1 MSGLCSD
8 GWAEERDEFFRSPRP
23 GAGSRSDGVGG
34 YRKIADIAADL
45 GYTEH
50 GNFTPLL
57 FDGLVFLRANSANSV
72 GRCETQGTPH
82 KGNNF
87 GVLRFPPDLPR
98 LGSQLA
104 SGWHW
109 LCQCTHCTRMQVTT
123 GEASATQPET
133 FFPDFPSDS
142 LRESEGKSGSLG
154 NAVFGSRSVV
164 APLGQAQRKRK
175 RQEICLTSNTEIESR
190 QMAGKQDFTEV
201 MFERC
206 LARQRPPDIKAA
218 RL

>member
-8 GWAEERDEFFRSPRP
+8 GSAEEPTSFSEVLDLASLE
-23 GAGSRSDGVGG
+23 AAATALETTEA
-34 YRKIADIAADL
+34 KIADIAADL

-87 GVLRFPPDLPR
+87 GVLRFPPGLPR

-104 SGWHW
+104 SG
-109 LCQCTHCTRMQVTT
+109 CTGFARVLMARESQVTT
-123 GEASATQPET
+123 GEASATPPEN

-142 LRESEGKSGSLG
+142 LRESEGKSGSVG
-154 NAVFGSRSVV
+154 NAVSR
-164 APLGQAQRKRK
+164 
-175 RQEICLTSNTEIESR
+175 
-190 QMAGKQDFTEV
+190 
-201 MFERC
+201 
-206 LARQRPPDIKAA
+206 
-218 RL
+218 